1 MKINWNEAPSATH
14 YDKRKGCLPA
24 FMRKSTRGNEW
35 EFLKTNGEWMTY
47 GVLTDEE
54 AAKLKRRPASKAPWT
69 GEGLPPVGTVCE
81 YNVGGGGWF
90 ECEIRY
96 VTTPYHDCP
105 VEVVMFPPHLGGEQ
119 TGVVGNGPGEVS
131 FRPIRTPE
139 QIAAEEREKDV
150 IAVLEV
156 MKFAHWNI
164 KNTEISPL
172 GKCRIYAEAMV
183 DAGYRKQ
190 VAQ

>member
-1 MKINWNEAPSATH
+1 MNIDLSNKPDGATH
-14 YDKRKGCLPA
+14 YMSDEGRRNIWRMNNGAHWLA
-24 FMRKSTRGNEW
+24 YVD
-35 EFLKTNGEWMTY
+35 GEW
-47 GVLTDEE
+47 VLVVNATPERYI
-54 AAKLKRRPASKAPWT
+54 AIKAPWT

-81 YNVGGGGWF
+81 LWYSCGEWAPCMVMA
-90 ECEIRY
+90 
-96 VTTPYHDCP
+96 HDISMGIP
-105 VEVVMFPPHLGGEQ
+105 IAVVRHGDQ
-119 TGVVGNGPGEVS
+119 CYTGS
-131 FRPIRTPE
+131 SAKTLRPIRTPE